1 VLVIT
6 LTNCPPSLRGD
17 LTGWLF
23 EINTGVYVGNVSAR
37 VRDELWKR
45 ICENIKTGNVTMV
58 YSAANEQHLDFRVY
72 NTSWQPI
79 DFDGLKLMLRPSAT
93 QKIENMQLR
102 QGFSKAAKKQII
114 KQMSR
119 SKAKKKENAHS
130 KAAKKQIIKQMSRS
144 KAKKKENA
152 HPSKYIVL
160 DIETTGLSISDDEI
174 IEIGALLVENTKIID
189 MFNTLI
195 RSSKPVPSKIKELTG
210 ISDEMLREKGRDISD
225 VLPEL
230 LSFVGELPIVSH
242 NPSFDYGFLREYCK
256 RFSLPLLSNRCI
268 DTIALARRQV
278 RDVSNYKLT
287 TLAEYFGIS
296 IESSHRCVADCKM
309 TKLIYE
315 KLIDFD

>member
-1 VLVIT
+1 MLVIT

-102 QGFSKAAKKQII
+102 QGF
-114 KQMSR
+114 
-119 SKAKKKENAHS
+119 S

-309 TKLIYE
+309 TKFIYE

>member
-1 VLVIT
+1 MLVIT

-119 SKAKKKENAHS
+119 SKAKKKENAH
-130 KAAKKQIIKQMSRS
+130 
-144 KAKKKENA
+144 
-152 HPSKYIVL
+152 PSKYIVL

-195 RSSKPVPSKIKELTG
+195 RSSKPVPSKTKELTG